1 MPRVLY
7 VAHGHPR
14 FAKGGGEL
22 AAWRLF
28 QHCSQVYGDGS
39 CAFLAA
45 ASSPQQLPPG
55 CGVLG
60 LGPRE
65 WLIRPSS
72 NALIHDSVINLSVGG
87 PLHQAMESYQPDLIH
102 MHHYLHVGID
112 LVLTLKCWFPQ
123 ALLVLTLHEYWA
135 MCAYEG
141 RLLRASG
148 ELCLGPDPSA
158 CAACLDQPEARVYL
172 EIRSRRVKRLF
183 AAIDHFIAPSYF
195 LKKTYLHWGG
205 VPLHRIS
212 VVENLPPSSSPS
224 CCSPVLAEPGS
235 SGVRLG
241 YFGQVNPWKGLNL
254 ILRALSSL
262 HQLQLP
268 MTLQIHGLDSALL
281 HNPSGQG
288 LGPFLIECRTLI
300 EALGPDRVMIAG
312 TYEEDDLPARMA
324 QVDCVLMASTWYEN
338 SPMIIQESFIH
349 GRPVIAP
356 YLGGMAEKV
365 RPEFNGLLYHAGQS
379 SALAASLKRLADSPE
394 LLRSLSHGARLSAQR
409 LDRVAIQHER
419 IYRNLL
425 LA

>member
-1 MPRVLY
+1 MALQS
-7 VAHGHPR
+7 H
-14 FAKGGGEL
+14 
-22 AAWRLF
+22 
-28 QHCSQVYGDGS
+28 
-39 CAFLAA
+39 
-45 ASSPQQLPPG
+45 
-55 CGVLG
+55 
-60 LGPRE
+60 E
-65 WLIRPSS
+65 WLMRPSS
-72 NALIHDSVINLSVGG
+72 NSVIHDTAVNLQTGG
-87 PLHQAMESYQPDLIH
+87 PLHQALVDLQPDLIH
-102 MHHYLHVGID
+102 LHHYLHVGID
-112 LVLTLKCWFPQ
+112 LVFALRRWFPN
-123 ALLVLTLHEYWA
+123 AVFVLTLHEYWA

-212 VVENLPPSSSPS
+212 VVENLPPSSSTS
-224 CCSPVLAEPGS
+224 RCSPVLAEPGS

-254 ILRALSSL
+254 ILRALASL
-262 HQLQLP
+262 HQSQLP
-268 MTLQIHGLDSALL
+268 MTLQIHGLDLALL
-281 HNPSGQG
+281 HNPSGQN

-356 YLGGMAEKV
+356 DLGGMAEKV
-365 RPEFNGLLYHAGQS
+365 RPEFNGLLYHAGQP
-379 SALAASLKRLADSPE
+379 SALAASLKRLADNPE
-394 LLRSLSHGARLSAQR
+394 LLQSLSHGARLSAQR

-419 IYRNLL
+419 IYRTLL